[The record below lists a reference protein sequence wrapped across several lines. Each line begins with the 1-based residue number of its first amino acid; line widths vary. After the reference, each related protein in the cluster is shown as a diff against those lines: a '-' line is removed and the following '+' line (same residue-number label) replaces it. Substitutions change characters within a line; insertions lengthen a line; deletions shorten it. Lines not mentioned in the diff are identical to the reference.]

1 MELTELEQA
10 VLTMLLAGDDATLV
24 LLRAQLNAATIVSRK
39 MPGVG
44 FFTDFHVPE
53 VVERTAPKDFVIGD
67 VHANLS
73 GLSHGAGFL
82 LFIRDDKLSM
92 LEGFCYGEGQ
102 WPSEPRLIEAY
113 YVHHDP
119 PGSPML
125 RRCAA
130 RDLTQLKASWSAR

>member
-53 VVERTAPKDFVIGD
+53 VVERTAPKDFVTAKSSGRQ
-67 VHANLS
+67 NLAS
-73 GLSHGAGFL
+73 
-82 LFIRDDKLSM
+82 
-92 LEGFCYGEGQ
+92 
-102 WPSEPRLIEAY
+102 
-113 YVHHDP
+113 
-119 PGSPML
+119 L
-125 RRCAA
+125 RRTTCTMIRPAA
-130 RDLTQLKASWSAR
+130 RCCADVQPVI